1 MRRIALVALL
11 AFATAVPAQQQ
22 DKKSAAG
29 GRTANLPD
37 FTSLMKQQGPAVV
50 NVITK
55 RDPARTARNERG
67 QPGPQ
72 GQGPQGPQSQ
82 AEDPLLEFFRR
93 FMPDAPERGPGP
105 GPGQGLGSGFII
117 SQDGYVLTNAHVVA
131 GDGEVTVRLAD
142 AKREFK
148 AKVIGADERT
158 DIALLKI
165 DATGLPTVKL
175 GKSGALQPGEWVAAI
190 GSPFGFENTITAGIV
205 SATGRSL
212 PAETYVP
219 FIQTDVAVNP
229 GNSGGPL
236 INLAGEVVGV
246 NSMIYS
252 QTGGYMGVSFA
263 IPIEVA
269 LEVGKQLR
277 AEGKVTRGRLGVRI
291 QPMTKELAQSFKLES
306 AEGALIATVEP
317 GSPADKAGLKP
328 GDVVMA
334 FNGQKIDDPNKLP
347 RLVAGTKPGQSAA
360 LRVWRNGKA
369 EEVKFT
375 AVELVVE
382 AKTPK
387 PAADKAAKPNRLGLV
402 VSELPAAQ
410 RRALGIDYGLV
421 VENADASRTALRP
434 GDVIVGVGRESFKS
448 VEDFERL
455 IGEQK
460 QGDTVAL
467 LVKRGEATVYVPV
480 EVG

>member
-1 MRRIALVALL
+1 MRPLPLLVLL
-11 AFATAVPAQQQ
+11 TAFATAAPAQQAP
-22 DKKSAAG
+22 KSAAA

-37 FTSLMKQQGPAVV
+37 FTALMKQQGPAVV

-55 RDPARTARNERG
+55 REQAKAPRG
-67 QPGPQ
+67 
-72 GQGPQGPQSQ
+72 QSQ
-82 AEDPLLEFFRR
+82 APDDPVLEFFRR
-93 FMPDAPERGPGP
+93 FIPDLPERG
-105 GPGQGLGSGFII
+105 GPGQGMGLGSGFII

-131 GDGEVTVRLAD
+131 GDGEVAVRLAD

-148 AKVIGADERT
+148 AKVVGVDERT
-158 DIALLKI
+158 DIALLKVA
-165 DATGLPTVKL
+165 ATGLPTVKL
-175 GKSGALQPGEWVAAI
+175 GKSGTLQPGEWVAAI

-269 LEVGKQLR
+269 LEVSKQLR

-291 QPMTKELAQSFKLES
+291 QPLTKELAQSFKLDK
-306 AEGALIATVEP
+306 AEGALIAGVEP
-317 GSPADKAGLKP
+317 GGPADKAGLKP
-328 GDVVMA
+328 GDVVLA
-334 FNGQKIDDPNKLP
+334 YNGEAIDDANKLP
-347 RLVAGTKPGQSAA
+347 RLVAATKPGAAAA

-375 AVELVVE
+375 ADALQSETRT
-382 AKTPK
+382 AKA
-387 PAADKAAKPNRLGLV
+387 PAEKAGKPNSLGLV
-402 VSELPAAQ
+402 VSELPAPQ
-410 RRALGIDYGLV
+410 RRALGIDYGVV
-421 VENADASRTALRP
+421 VEAVQAGRTPLRP

-448 VEDFERL
+448 VEEFERM
-455 IGEQK
+455 IAERK
-460 QGDTVAL
+460 PGDSVPL
-467 LVKRGEATVYVPV
+467 LVRRGEATVYVPV